1 MKQIDSTN
9 TATTQLYMHV
19 NIYES
24 NIFDGPNKGGALQ

>member
-9 TATTQLYMHV
+9 ATQLYMRV